1 MSQDAPPPPNR
12 NLPTRVD
19 YLRRTLEIVT
29 VEEWDKCVRTY
40 LALAQ
45 AGDHKALRWVTEQVG
60 MAHANQLH
68 ITLEAQAR
76 PVVANLRETQRTLL
90 GRLTLAAMGS
100 DDPRAIGGALQAMR
114 EAGEDG
120 AKPVTR
126 PVFATAATL
135 PLLQPKKDTADG

>member
-1 MSQDAPPPPNR
+1 MSQDKPPPNP

-29 VEEWDKCVRTY
+29 VEEWDKCVRMH

-45 AGDHKALRWVTEQVG
+45 AGDNKALRWLTEQVG
-60 MAHANQLH
+60 MAHANQVH

-76 PVVANLRETQRTLL
+76 PVGTPSLKDTQRTLL

-100 DDPRAIGGALQAMR
+100 DDPRALAASLQAMR
-114 EAGEDG
+114 EAGDDG